1 VAPCSLPSRSHEGE
15 RLRASVRHA
24 LQTEPRLE
32 SSPQQHQTPIDARR
46 SCSEHVSKTTQ
57 QPFEVEL
64 PILLEARGMTLRG
77 LARDVGI
84 DPTFLSR
91 VVRHNRGKVPNVSLI
106 ERVAV
111 ALGLSP
117 EYFVEIRVARVVD
130 AMEADPEL
138 REKFFR
144 AVDRLGK

>member
-1 VAPCSLPSRSHEGE
+1 
-15 RLRASVRHA
+15 LRASVRHA

-32 SSPQQHQTPIDARR
+32 PSPQQHQTPIDARR
-46 SCSEHVSKTTQ
+46 SCSEHVSRTTQ